1 MQNWSSF
8 VDVLLRR
15 AEADPHVRAYTFLD
29 ADENE
34 SQLLTH
40 GELDRR
46 ARAIAATLQT
56 RCKPGDRAVLL
67 YPPGLDFVSA
77 FFGCLYAGV
86 IAVPLSPPNPMRLE
100 QTLPG
105 SLNILRDA
113 GAAALLTT
121 QLFMPMAELV
131 PELATLQWIAT
142 DAVALTAAEAWQPA
156 RVDAETIAL
165 LQYTSGSTSQP
176 KGVIVTHGNLL
187 ANAAS
192 IQRAMR
198 HDRDSV
204 GAGWL
209 PMYHDMGLMGTTL
222 QPLYVGFPVVLQ
234 SPLDVLAKP
243 ARWLRTVSKYRAT
256 TTGGPTFGYDL
267 CTRRISEVER
277 EGLELSAWRVAFV
290 GAEHVAAGILER
302 FAATFAPHGFRKE
315 SFLPCYGL
323 AEATLMVTGDA
334 STGARVFTSASGE
347 GVPSPLVGCG
357 PAVSGVEVAIVDAQ
371 GGAPTDGVGEI
382 WVRGENVAKGYW
394 QRPEA
399 SLEAFGAILPSD
411 AGGPFLR
418 TGDLGVWRDGQL
430 LVVGRLKDLI
440 VVRGVNHYAHDVEE
454 TVGSAHPSMR
464 PGRCAAFSI
473 FDGDDELVVVVQ
485 EVERR
490 WHERRK
496 QSPAQ
501 DEAYA
506 HRRLGDRRQPEA
518 DPAAQVAVDALPD
531 TDEIIGQIRV
541 AVAEKHGLR
550 LAAVVLIIPGSIPKT
565 TSGKIRRFACRQDF
579 IGGRLEA
586 VSAWADER
594 AAKLLKRS

>member
-1 MQNWSSF
+1 MQNWISF

-15 AEADPHVRAYTFLD
+15 SEVDPSVRAYTFLD

-34 SQLLTH
+34 SQQLTH
-40 GELDRR
+40 RELDQR
-46 ARAIAATLQT
+46 ARAVAATLQQ

-67 YPPGLDFVSA
+67 YPPGLDFVA
-77 FFGCLYAGV
+77 GFFGCLYAGV

-105 SLNILRDA
+105 TLNILRDA
-113 GAAALLTT
+113 SATALLTT
-121 QLFMPMAELV
+121 QLFMPMTELV
-131 PELATLQWIAT
+131 PELASLQLIAT
-142 DAVALTAAEAWQPA
+142 DAVNLTAAESWRPVP
-156 RVDAETIAL
+156 VDGQTIAL
-165 LQYTSGSTSQP
+165 LQYTSGSTSKP
-176 KGVIVTHGNLL
+176 KGVIVTHANLL
-187 ANAAS
+187 ANASS

-198 HDRDSV
+198 HDRNSV

-267 CTRRISEVER
+267 CSRRISEAER
-277 EGLELSAWRVAFV
+277 QGLDLSCWKVAFV
-290 GAEHVAAGILER
+290 GAEHVAASILER
-302 FAATFAPHGFRKE
+302 FATTYAPYGFRKE

-334 STGARVFTSASGE
+334 STGAKVFTSE
-347 GVPSPLVGCG
+347 PNEKVPSPLVGCG
-357 PAVSGVEVAIVDAQ
+357 PTVSGVEIAIVDVNK
-371 GGAPTDGVGEI
+371 GVPTDGVGEI

-394 QRPEA
+394 QRPDA
-399 SLEAFGAILPSD
+399 SLEVFGATLPGDSD
-411 AGGPFLR
+411 GPFLR
-418 TGDLGVWRDGQL
+418 TGDLGIWRKQQL

-440 VVRGVNHYAHDVEE
+440 VVRGVNHYAHDIEE
-454 TVGSAHPSMR
+454 TVGASHPAMR
-464 PGRCAAFSI
+464 PGRAAAFSI
-473 FDGDDELVVVVQ
+473 FDGNDELVVVVQ

-496 QSPAQ
+496 QTPAEE
-501 DEAYA
+501 EAYK
-506 HRRLGDRRQPEA
+506 HRRAGDRRQPDV
-518 DPAAQVAVDALPD
+518 DPASQVSVDQVPD
-531 TDEIIGQIRV
+531 MSEIIGKARV
-541 AVAEKHGLR
+541 AVAEKHGLQ

-565 TSGKIRRFACRQDF
+565 TSGKIRRFECRQDF
-579 IGGRLEA
+579 VEGRLET
-586 VSAWADER
+586 VSAWTDAR
-594 AAKLLKRS
+594 ATKLLKRS